1 MKKSCK
7 FMFLAGLFLLLASCE
22 SSISYSK
29 LLEQEEKLIESYIA
43 RQGIEVLETFP
54 ADSVFQSN
62 QYYHYPDGIYIQ
74 LISKGEGEEATSGR
88 VIVVR
93 FKQST
98 LDEYP
103 TEESYWTCRHKRV
116 WNWRFHTHFSCFM
129 IKTNDLIPIVAFCP
143 KIRTIFILG
152 PFFIPFLDIITKGF
166 SNKTTI
172 CFSSSLF

>member
-88 VIVVR
+88 AIVVR

-103 TEESYWTCRHKRV
+103 TEESYWTTMDKPYPVEVTYGSTTNSCDGWQQALEVMKRTESHAKFIV
-116 WNWRFHTHFSCFM
+116 PSKIGFDEAAQAVTPLLYEM
-129 IKTNDLIPIVAFCP
+129 KIKLKPQ
-143 KIRTIFILG
+143 
-152 PFFIPFLDIITKGF
+152 
-166 SNKTTI
+166 
-172 CFSSSLF
+172 